1 MMNHASKFRLDARG
15 PAPRRGFTL
24 IELMVVMTIIGI
36 IVTLILIA
44 ARDGVRQ
51 AEVRATQALILKL
64 EGGLNDRL
72 DALMQLRPE
81 PNFSHGYLAGV
92 YFGGTEAD
100 SGPRMSPPAI
110 LLPSGD
116 PNTAVRTTG
125 RAQAFALADYLKS
138 EMPDVFVL
146 NSGAS
151 AGTATYPLNFAGRPF
166 PGRAVDSTL
175 EPHANYI
182 LPLGH
187 MVQGPRTGHGV
198 TGYGDGFLDTATGM
212 FHSSNPQLGTA
223 GRGIYGASY
232 SVAAGVYK
240 NLGYHPKGYDMVDN
254 DGDGLVDE
262 WDEGVDEANEAD
274 VMARLASHTHG
285 TARSEMLYALLV
297 EGQGLLG
304 AVFSP
309 DDFSDREVQD
319 TDGDGLPEFV
329 DAWGK
334 PLQFFRWP
342 TLYHSDAQ
350 RGQSFGTDPATGAP
364 TTFQPPYASV
374 YQSRELDPLD
384 PGQTLMAPAWWL
396 ASQNTS
402 YPAALGNPANSKTG
416 GRTGATGSSGGVEAF
431 ERYFYRLTEPM
442 QHGSAAPSPYWDRGG
457 YPELRYRRAFFTK
470 PLILSGG
477 PDQQPGVGIFPTG
490 VLDDVM
496 NIENQAVQFW
506 PSEMMPTDWL
516 IEASAPPAASNT
528 FQLIDAGQDDITNHN
543 VAAGAGSGG

>member
-1 MMNHASKFRLDARG
+1 MMNQATKSRPDPRG
-15 PAPRRGFTL
+15 PAARRGFTL
-24 IELMVVMTIIGI
+24 VELLIVMTIIGI
-36 IVTLILIA
+36 IIALILIA
-44 ARDGVRQ
+44 ARDGVRH

-81 PNFSHGYLAGV
+81 PNFAHGYLAGI
-92 YFGGTEAD
+92 YFPGVGTEAD

-110 LLPSGD
+110 LTPSGD

-146 NSGAS
+146 ATGATV
-151 AGTATYPLNFAGRPF
+151 GTADYPLNFAGRPF
-166 PGRAVDSTL
+166 PGDPVDSSL
-175 EPHANYI
+175 GDHARYI

-187 MVQGPRTGHGV
+187 MVVGPRTGHGV
-198 TGYGDGFLDTATGM
+198 TGFGDGFIDSNNI

-240 NLGYHPKGYDMVDN
+240 NLGYHPQGYDMVDN
-254 DGDGLVDE
+254 DGDGLIDE
-262 WDEGVDEANEAD
+262 WDEGVDASNQAD
-274 VMARLASHTHG
+274 VLARLANHTHE

-304 AVFSP
+304 SVFSP

-350 RGQSFGTDPATGAP
+350 RGQNVGTDPATGMP
-364 TTFQPPYASV
+364 TSFVAPYASV
-374 YQSRELDPLD
+374 YQAREQDPLD
-384 PGQTLMAPAWWL
+384 PGQTLMSPAWWL
-396 ASQNTS
+396 GSQNSFPPT
-402 YPAALGNPANSKTG
+402 LGNPANSKTG
-416 GRTGATGSSGGVEAF
+416 GSTTTGSSGGVEAF

-442 QHGSAAPSPYWDRGG
+442 LHNASAPSPYWDRGG
-457 YPELRYRRAFFTK
+457 TPALRYRRAFFTK

-477 PDQQPGVGIFPTG
+477 PDQQPGVGVFPSAAAT
-490 VLDDVM
+490 LDNVM
-496 NIENQAVQFW
+496 NVENQAVQFW
-506 PSEMMPTDWL
+506 PSEMMLADWL
-516 IEASAPPAASNT
+516 IDTAPSASSNT
-528 FQLIDAGQDDITNHN
+528 FQLLDAGQDDITNHN
-543 VAAGAGSGG
+543 VASGAGSGG